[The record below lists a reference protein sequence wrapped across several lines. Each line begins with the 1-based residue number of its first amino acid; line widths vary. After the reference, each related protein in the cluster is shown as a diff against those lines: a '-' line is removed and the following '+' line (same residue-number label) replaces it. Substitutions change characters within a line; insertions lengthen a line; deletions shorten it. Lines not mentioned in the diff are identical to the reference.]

1 MRRKSLNKKSRF
13 LRGTYFDYTT
23 LFLTL
28 FLTGFG
34 LVMLYSASS
43 FEARRDYGDDAYYF
57 RKQLIIAVG
66 GIIIMLGISFYRYQR
81 LKMFSILL
89 MLLAAVMLILV
100 LFIGVDNNGSHRWLG
115 VGPITFQP
123 SEAAKLILI
132 IYMAHVCT
140 TRSGF
145 LHTFV
150 GTIRV
155 AWPVI
160 VIVGL
165 VAVSNLSTAIICALI
180 VVGIWFVATPKPLYI
195 VPVLVVGVLGVLFF
209 VNNQS
214 YRGDRIT
221 AWKDP
226 ESSYQTMQALYSI
239 GSGGLFGRGLGQS
252 IQKKGFIPESYS
264 DMIFSVICE
273 ELGIVGA
280 AGILLIFVFLIW
292 RLRLIAEGAPDRFGS
307 LIVCGVIIHLAVQVI
322 VNVSVVT
329 NVIPN
334 TGVTLPFISYGGTSI
349 LLLFAEMGLVLAIS
363 RQIVPRGREEVA
375 V

>member
-1 MRRKSLNKKSRF
+1 MNNKSRF

-43 FEARRDYGDDAYYF
+43 FVAHRDYNDNAFYF
-57 RKQLIIAVG
+57 RKQLIIALG
-66 GIIIMLGISFYRYQR
+66 GIFVMLGISFYRYQR
-81 LKMFSILL
+81 LKKFSILL
-89 MLLAAVMLILV
+89 MLGVSVLLFLV
-100 LFIGVDNNGSHRWLG
+100 LFIGVDNNGSRRWMNL
-115 VGPITFQP
+115 GPISFQP
-123 SEAAKLILI
+123 SEVAKLVLI
-132 IYMAHVCT
+132 IYMAHICT
-140 TRSGF
+140 TKSGL
-145 LHTFV
+145 LHTLY
-150 GTIRV
+150 GTIKL
-155 AWPVI
+155 AAPVI
-160 VIVGL
+160 GVVIM
-165 VAVSNLSTAIICALI
+165 VAVSNLSTAIICAMI
-180 VVGIWFVATPKPLYI
+180 VVGIWFIATPKPIYI
-195 VPVLVVGVLGVLFF
+195 VPVLILGIAGVLFF

-226 ESSYQTMQALYSI
+226 ESSYQTMQALYAI
-239 GSGGLFGRGLGQS
+239 GSGGMFGRGLGQS
-252 IQKKGFIPESYS
+252 IQKKGFIPESYN

-280 AGILLIFVFLIW
+280 AGILLIFVFLLW

-307 LIVCGVIIHLAVQVI
+307 LMVCGVIVHLAVQVI

-349 LLLFAEMGLVLAIS
+349 LLLFAEMGLVLSVS
-363 RQIVPRGREEVA
+363 RQIVPRGREEV
-375 V
+375 VT